1 MVFVFDLFD
10 LKIKTLFW
18 EINFQHNQRLDGNFK
33 HFIRIRPE
41 SFCPSIWMVHGIG
54 YVGLL
59 NRNSP
64 VHMYLVSHP
73 HSDSPSNK
81 EQRTTII
88 IIIVMDH
95 QTRDDGEAF
104 LESRHAKLYS
114 NYYGSHRHKEEG
126 RWVDRDEI
134 VFVFPFPTGIAIN
147 NLWSLLPAPCPR
159 CPRVV
164 GSAGTHSTKPALHHF
179 FLYRV
184 CCKHN
189 TTMGG
194 LVATNGV
201 TGPRDRYWSEVGQ
214 DSFKEAHQ
222 TVTVSPIPRQI
233 GKEIVVRRFRIGSDR
248 DWLID
253 WLSPDEVTNRRR
265 EGV

>member
-1 MVFVFDLFD
+1 MILHTITTNNKNGKFLPMVFVFDLFD

-134 VFVFPFPTGIAIN
+134 VFVSPFPTGIAIN
-147 NLWSLLPAPCPR
+147 NLWSLLPAQDVLVSLALLVPTQRSPLCTTSSFIEF
-159 CPRVV
+159 VV
-164 GSAGTHSTKPALHHF
+164 STIQQW
-179 FLYRV
+179 
-184 CCKHN
+184 
-189 TTMGG
+189 
-194 LVATNGV
+194 VA
-201 TGPRDRYWSEVGQ
+201 
-214 DSFKEAHQ
+214 
-222 TVTVSPIPRQI
+222 
-233 GKEIVVRRFRIGSDR
+233 
-248 DWLID
+248 
-253 WLSPDEVTNRRR
+253 
-265 EGV
+265 